1 MAEYDVT
8 DEVIINASPD
18 VVYQALMAEYS
29 GKADWM
35 PNFEV
40 KQRGEGAVDQPGAL
54 LDLTLHGRFDLKFTA
69 KTVKTKKNESWEFE
83 YVEGAFRGEGL
94 WKLEAAGEDT
104 KVSFRWHCRPGT
116 LLVKIMSPFVNVP
129 KSHSEFMKAG
139 FASLNE
145 YVRKNAES

>member
-8 DEVIINASPD
+8 DEMIINAKPD
-18 VVYQALMAEYS
+18 VVYQALVAEYS

-40 KQRGEGAVDQPGAL
+40 KQREEGAVDQPGTL
-54 LDLTLHGRFDLKFTA
+54 LDLTLQGRFPLKFTA
-69 KTVKTKKNESWEFE
+69 KTVETKKNESWKFE
-83 YVEGAFRGEGL
+83 YIEGAFLGDGL
-94 WKLEAAGEDT
+94 WKLEAVDEGT
-104 KVSFRWHCRPGT
+104 KVSFRWHTRPGT
-116 LLVKIMSPFVNVP
+116 LSVKIMSPFINVP

-145 YVRKNAES
+145 YVKKNVES